1 MFEAHLS
8 GSTVKIL
15 DKYIESKEQYFK
27 ILDNFKI
34 VHNDIVY
41 DVNFVISNKMIQE
54 TKIVKTN
61 ITMTEFK
68 KIFDRT
74 YVLKDMNKYMDNVSS
89 LDRTNIPKINLP
101 VYDFILSFYK
111 HLQNNFDD
119 KLLGDLI
126 KFENPISINAQSSD
140 NRTGYGNEYYYD
152 TLIYEGTKYGETSE
166 FPIVGYQICKA
177 GEVHNN
183 SIRWTTQDGYIHI
196 QSM

>member
-1 MFEAHLS
+1 MFEAYLS
-8 GSTVKIL
+8 GSTIKIL

-41 DVNFVISNKMIQE
+41 DVNFVISNKMIQG

-74 YVLKDMNKYMDNVSS
+74 YILKDMNKYMDNAS
-89 LDRTNIPKINLP
+89 LLNRTNIPKINLP
-101 VYDFILSFYK
+101 VYDFILCFYK
-111 HLQNNFDD
+111 HLQNNFDN
-119 KLLGDLI
+119 KLLNELI

-152 TLIYEGTKYGETSE
+152 ELVYEGTKYGETNE
-166 FPIVGYQICKA
+166 YPIVGYIINENKLGTSLLSC
-177 GEVHNN
+177 
-183 SIRWTTQDGYIHI
+183 GYGIK
-196 QSM
+196 